1 MNKNYEKYFIKPSI
15 KNAGRRTNDKVE
27 IIRKDIVVP
36 NRLKQIAANKS
47 YCVKTFGC
55 QANERDGEIISGI
68 LEEIGYRF
76 EAHPEKADLVIL
88 NTCAVR
94 ENAEEKV
101 FGTIGGLKK
110 IKNDN
115 PDFIFGICGCMVQQD
130 DVVEKIL
137 KKYPQVDLI
146 FGTHNINN
154 IPTLIDNAYFDKAR
168 VVEVY
173 SKEGEVYE
181 NLPSKRENN
190 IKAWVNIM
198 YGCDKFCTYC
208 IVPYTRGKERS
219 RLMEDII
226 LEVQDLKK
234 SGYKEITLLGQ
245 NVNAYGNDLNLG
257 YNFAD
262 LLNEVAK
269 TDIDRIRFTTSH
281 PWNFTKEMV
290 DAIVNN
296 KNIMPY
302 VHLPLQSGDND
313 ILRRMARRYTI
324 EEYVELYNQIRN
336 RIEGVS
342 ITTDII
348 VGFPGETLD
357 QFENTLKIVDEL
369 KYDGAFT
376 FLYSPRIGTPAAK
389 MSDDVSNKEKHER
402 FNRLLDVVNKHALE
416 RNKEYEGKILKV
428 LVEGPSKRNPK
439 IFSGYSENNKLVNFV
454 GDSSMIAKIVK
465 VKIKKAKSFTLDGEA
480 IE

>member
-1 MNKNYEKYFIKPSI
+1 
-15 KNAGRRTNDKVE
+15 
-27 IIRKDIVVP
+27 
-36 NRLKQIAANKS
+36 
-47 YCVKTFGC
+47 
-55 QANERDGEIISGI
+55 
-68 LEEIGYRF
+68 
-76 EAHPEKADLVIL
+76 
-88 NTCAVR
+88 
-94 ENAEEKV
+94 
-101 FGTIGGLKK
+101 
-110 IKNDN
+110 
-115 PDFIFGICGCMVQQD
+115 
-130 DVVEKIL
+130 
-137 KKYPQVDLI
+137 
-146 FGTHNINN
+146 
-154 IPTLIDNAYFDKAR
+154 
-168 VVEVY
+168 
-173 SKEGEVYE
+173 
-181 NLPSKRENN
+181 
-190 IKAWVNIM
+190 
-198 YGCDKFCTYC
+198 
-208 IVPYTRGKERS
+208 YTRGKERS

-262 LLNEVAK
+262 LLNEVSK

-324 EEYVELYNQIRN
+324 EEYVELYNQIRS

-376 FLYSPRIGTPAAK
+376 FLYSPRVGTPAAK
-389 MSDDVSNKEKHER
+389 MRDDVSNKEKHER
-402 FNRLLDVVNKHALE
+402 FNKLLDIVNKRALE

-439 IFSGYSENNKLVNFV
+439 VFSGYSENNKLVNFI

>member
-15 KNAGRRTNDKVE
+15 KNAAKRTKKRVE
-27 IIRKDIVVP
+27 IIRKDVVIP
-36 NRLKQIAANKS
+36 DRLKQIAINKT
-47 YCVKTFGC
+47 YCVRTFGC

-68 LEEIGYRF
+68 LEEIGYKF
-76 EAHPEKADLVIL
+76 ESNPEKADLVIL

-101 FGTIGGLKK
+101 FGTMGGLKK

-130 DVVEKIL
+130 DIVEKIL

-154 IPTLIDNAYFDKAR
+154 IPALIDNAYFDKAR

-190 IKAWVNIM
+190 LKAWVNIM

-219 RLMEDII
+219 RLMEDI
-226 LEVQDLKK
+226 LQEVNDLKK

-269 TDIDRIRFTTSH
+269 TNIDRIRFTTSH
-281 PWNFTKEMV
+281 PWNFTKEMIN
-290 DAIVNN
+290 AIANN

-302 VHLPLQSGDND
+302 VHLPLQSGDDD
-313 ILRRMARRYTI
+313 ILRKMARRYTI
-324 EEYVELYNQIRN
+324 KEYVDLYKEIRN
-336 RIEGVS
+336 KIEGVC

-348 VGFPGETLD
+348 VGFPGETLE

-376 FLYSPRIGTPAAK
+376 FIYSPRSGTPAAK
-389 MSDDVSNKEKHER
+389 MKDDVSNKEKHER
-402 FNRLLDVVNKHALE
+402 FNRLLDIVNKHALD

-428 LVEGPSKRNPK
+428 LVEGPSKRNPN

-454 GDSSMIAKIVK
+454 GNPNMISKIVK
-465 VKIKKAKSFTLDGEA
+465 VKIKKAKSFTLEGEA
-480 IE
+480 IG